1 MNWLANNQQTIWA
14 ALWAHLALSL
24 PPIVASFL
32 ISLPLGW
39 AAHRHRWLRF
49 PVVTG
54 SSLMY
59 AIPSLPL
66 LIVLPL
72 IIGTTVRSSVNV
84 VVALTLYGIALM
96 VRSVADSLDA
106 VPRDAVTSAT
116 AMGYS
121 PVRRFLAVELP
132 LAGPGLLA
140 GLRVVAVSTTALVT
154 VSAVL
159 GVHNLGVLFTDGF
172 QRGIIASVLTGIIA
186 TVVLALVLDALLV
199 LGGRVLLPWTR
210 RGPRPVA
217 DLATKAAGA

>member
-140 GLRVVAVSTTALVT
+140 GLRVVAVSTMALVT

-159 GVHNLGVLFTDGF
+159 GVRSLGLLFTDGF
-172 QRGIIASVLTGIIA
+172 QRGIIAEVVTGIVGTVLLAIA
-186 TVVLALVLDALLV
+186 IDRALVG
-199 LGGRVLLPWTR
+199 LGWLLLPWTR
-210 RGPRPVA
+210 RRRVRS
-217 DLATKAAGA
+217 

>member
-1 MNWLANNQQTIWA
+1 MNWLANNQPTIWA

-72 IIGTTVRSSVNV
+72 VIGTTVRSSVNV

-172 QRGIIASVLTGIIA
+172 QRGIIAEVVTGIVG
-186 TVVLALVLDALLV
+186 TVALALVVDRALVAIGWVSMPWL
-199 LGGRVLLPWTR
+199 RV
-210 RGPRPVA
+210 G
-217 DLATKAAGA
+217 ATKSDTGGAA

>member
-140 GLRVVAVSTTALVT
+140 GLRGVAVSTMALVT

-159 GVHNLGVLFTDGF
+159 GVQSLGVLFTDGF
-172 QRGIIASVLTGIIA
+172 QRGLTAEVATGIVG
-186 TVVLALVLDALLV
+186 TVALALVVDRTLV
-199 LGGRVLLPWTR
+199 AIGWVSMPWLRV
-210 RGPRPVA
+210 G
-217 DLATKAAGA
+217 ATKSDTGGAA

>member
-159 GVHNLGVLFTDGF
+159 GVQSLGVLFTDGF
-172 QRGIIASVLTGIIA
+172 QRGIIAEVATGIVG
-186 TVVLALVLDALLV
+186 TVALALAVDRALVAIGWVSMPWLRV
-199 LGGRVLLPWTR
+199 GATQSETGGAP
-210 RGPRPVA
+210 
-217 DLATKAAGA
+217 

>member
-172 QRGIIASVLTGIIA
+172 QRGIIAEVFAGI
-186 TVVLALVLDALLV
+186 VVTMLLAITIDLALVLV
-199 LGGRVLLPWTR
+199 GRGLMPWTR
-210 RGPRPVA
+210 R
-217 DLATKAAGA
+217 AAS